1 MIHNDDDNHDEQ
13 KKPGIYDWTCTLCEQ
28 DFESEV
34 TPRHCPYCNN
44 KTLLKPDLP
53 PELLEKIGYEYLLFD
68 DEPEHQILLFELLSV
83 FYHGFGMDWM
93 VERVDRIREQTKV
106 LRIKF
111 ELPNRGNQPP
121 ERMD

>member
-1 MIHNDDDNHDEQ
+1 MTHNNNEDNEK

-28 DFESEV
+28 DFESKY
-34 TPRHCPYCNN
+34 TPKHCPYCNN

-53 PELLEKIGYEYLLFD
+53 LELLEEIGFEYLLFD

-83 FYHGFGMDWM
+83 FNHMYGTDWM
-93 VERVDRIREQTKV
+93 IERVDRIREQTKV

-111 ELPNRGNQPP
+111 ELPNREENSGKK
-121 ERMD
+121 